1 MTRLTIRLAD
11 LAAVRFELAH
21 FRRDCPTRQ
30 TTIKR
35 RKKAK
40 EKRGRK
46 RDVRCSTCS
55 LSRRSCVMFWKNGIE
70 YRGEVPAT
78 GDSTRCDVARA
89 RPWVTDSSPVMAT
102 TQRSAA
108 RAKAQLEVNTRIPRF
123 PRNHVQRQAV
133 RTHTRTHGTETK
145 EKESGAGKACDVVV
159 CVRGRGEEWAYGVRT
174 FADINDER
182 VWTRRHVDQ
191 FPCQV
196 LDLQAGVIRRLQ
208 QLSSRNAVRQY
219 GPMGTP
225 CVQCVPPGRG
235 ERTYEG

>member
-46 RDVRCSTCS
+46 RDARCSTCS
-55 LSRRSCVMFWKNGIE
+55 LSRRSCAMFWKNGIE

-89 RPWVTDSSPVMAT
+89 RPWVTDSSPVMAKDT
-102 TQRSAA
+102 TQRSEGGSAI
-108 RAKAQLEVNTRIPRF
+108 QVGGEHTHSTFSP
-123 PRNHVQRQAV
+123 QS
-133 RTHTRTHGTETK
+133 RTKTSRTHGTERK
-145 EKESGAGKACDVVV
+145 ERESEAGKACDVVV

-182 VWTRRHVDQ
+182 VWTRRHVDP

-208 QLSSRNAVRQY
+208 QLSSRNTVRQY